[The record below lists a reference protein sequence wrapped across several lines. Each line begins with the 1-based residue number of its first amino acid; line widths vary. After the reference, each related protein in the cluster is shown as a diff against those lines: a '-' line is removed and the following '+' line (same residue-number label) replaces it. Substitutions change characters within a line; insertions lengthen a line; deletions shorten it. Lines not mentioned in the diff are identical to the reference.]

1 MSKFK
6 YYAVRN
12 FHGPHYTFIYGFN
25 SFRKVDQQKYIHNN
39 PVSMVSARKVFINDR
54 ADDFMTNKVI
64 SADSIMTDKELI
76 ETLFTEGYDWLVG
89 YQ

>member
-1 MSKFK
+1 
-6 YYAVRN
+6 
-12 FHGPHYTFIYGFN
+12 
-25 SFRKVDQQKYIHNN
+25 
-39 PVSMVSARKVFINDR
+39 
-54 ADDFMTNKVI
+54 MTNKVI

>member
-1 MSKFK
+1 MVLIIHLFMASTHLEKWINK
-6 YYAVRN
+6 N
-12 FHGPHYTFIYGFN
+12 IYTTIQYQWLG
-25 SFRKVDQQKYIHNN
+25 
-39 PVSMVSARKVFINDR
+39 ARKVFINDR

>member
-1 MSKFK
+1 
-6 YYAVRN
+6 
-12 FHGPHYTFIYGFN
+12 
-25 SFRKVDQQKYIHNN
+25 VDQQKYIHNN
-39 PVSMVSARKVFINDR
+39 PVSMVGARKVFINDR

-76 ETLFTEGYDWLVG
+76 KQETETLFTEGYDWLVG